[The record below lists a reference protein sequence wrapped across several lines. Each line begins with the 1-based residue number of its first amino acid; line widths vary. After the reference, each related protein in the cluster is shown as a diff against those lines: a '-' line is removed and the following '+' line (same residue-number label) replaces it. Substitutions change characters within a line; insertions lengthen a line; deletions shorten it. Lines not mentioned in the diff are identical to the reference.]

1 MTIKTIIKDGRTF
14 RFDVQQEDDL
24 DHPHPWNAE
33 EGHGPVSEWSS
44 RKKKPGEWVLE
55 VDGRQ
60 RRFYDFSAAVEIAK
74 RDGWG
79 LPEEELADWI
89 RSRDGD
95 RPSKAMIARRAVEK
109 DFDHLKAF
117 CDDEWT
123 YMGVI
128 VTLLDGED
136 DTPTKV
142 SAMRWGLETSVPN
155 IVDDTAQELVD
166 ELVAGFGTSWG
177 YVPKMVPV
185 EFPNGIKP
193 PLPEEI
199 QDLHD
204 AIHLLQEQKDHIG
217 RECSKFEDRM
227 GDLQVS
233 NGKLHDAN
241 NTLRRENE
249 ALKYDVKGYRRQLG
263 LSNDQ

>member
-55 VDGRQ
+55 VDGSQ
-60 RRFYDFSAAVEIAK
+60 RRFYDAQEATKIAK

-89 RSRDGD
+89 RSRDGN
-95 RPSKAMIARRAVEK
+95 RPTKAMIAKRAVEK
-109 DFDHLKAF
+109 DFKHLKAF
-117 CDDEWT
+117 CDNEWT
-123 YMGVI
+123 YVGVI

-142 SAMRWGLETSVPN
+142 RDMAWGLETCVPN
-155 IVDDTAQELVD
+155 IVDDAAQELVD
-166 ELVAGFGTSWG
+166 ELVAGFGTTWG
-177 YVPKMVPV
+177 YVPQMVPV
-185 EFPNGIKP
+185 EFPNGVKP
-193 PLPEEI
+193 DLPQEI

-204 AIHLLQEQKDHIG
+204 SIHLLQEEKDSAG
-217 RECSKFEDRM
+217 RLCSQFEDRM
-227 GDLQVS
+227 GELQIE
-233 NGKLHDAN
+233 NGKLRDIIN
-241 NTLRRENE
+241 G
-249 ALKYDVKGYRRQLG
+249 K
-263 LSNDQ
+263 

>member
-14 RFDVQQEDDL
+14 RFDVQQEPDL
-24 DHPHPWNAE
+24 DRPHPWNAE

-55 VDGRQ
+55 VDGCQ
-60 RRFYDFSAAVEIAK
+60 RRFYDAQEATKIAK

-79 LPEEELADWI
+79 IGPTEIHAFVTEHEREPTRKEI
-89 RSRDGD
+89 IG
-95 RPSKAMIARRAVEK
+95 IAVKK
-109 DFDHLKAF
+109 DFEHLKAF
-117 CDDEWT
+117 CDNEWT

-142 SAMRWGLETSVPN
+142 SAMAWGLETCVED
-155 IVDDTAQELVD
+155 VVEDTAQELA
-166 ELVAGFGTSWG
+166 EQLVAGFGTAWG
-177 YVPKMVPV
+177 YVPQMVPV
-185 EFPNGIKP
+185 EFPNGVKP
-193 PLPEEI
+193 ELPPEV

-204 AIHLLQEQKDHIG
+204 AIHLLQEEKDHIG

-227 GDLQVS
+227 GELQIS

-249 ALKYDVKGYRRQLG
+249 ALKYDVKGYRSQLG